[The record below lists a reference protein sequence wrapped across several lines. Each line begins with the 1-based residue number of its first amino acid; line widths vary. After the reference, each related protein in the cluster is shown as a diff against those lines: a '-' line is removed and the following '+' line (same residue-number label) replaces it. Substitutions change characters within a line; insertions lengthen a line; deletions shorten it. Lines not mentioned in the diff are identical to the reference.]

1 MAMTISS
8 VNVPVCSFR
17 GSYPEDDTIKV
28 KDVSSQVKAVTD
40 EFKETSDVLADGA
53 QAVTES
59 VGTLGTSAIGL
70 WTIAKKPFDKIGKFF
85 TKIKYTDKLDDAGN
99 KIPEMIKVIDDFGKP
114 VIDAKTN
121 EQVVKVV
128 RQVDWKKLGI
138 AGGIVAAGIATLAIV
153 NKIKNEKAEKAEQT
167 EQTQKVEEKNIDVE
181 A

>member
-1 MAMTISS
+1 MFIVSNFNSCFAAYSKLFFTAEKTKKI
-8 VNVPVCSFR
+8 
-17 GSYPEDDTIKV
+17 

-70 WTIAKKPFDKIGKFF
+70 WAIAKKPFDKIGKFF

-121 EQVVKVV
+121 EQVTKVV

-138 AGGIVAAGIATLAIV
+138 AGGIVAAGLATLAIV
-153 NKIKNEKAEKAEQT
+153 NKIKNDKAEKA